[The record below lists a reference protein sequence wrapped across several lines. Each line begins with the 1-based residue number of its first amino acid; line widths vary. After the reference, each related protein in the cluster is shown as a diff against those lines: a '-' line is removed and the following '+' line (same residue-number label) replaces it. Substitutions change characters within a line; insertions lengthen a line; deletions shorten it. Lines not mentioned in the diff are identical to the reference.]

1 MPSRILFAE
10 EEERDIEDLYRF
22 IASRD
27 GRAHADGN
35 QERMRRA

>member
-10 EEERDIEDLYRF
+10 EEERDIEDRYLF

-27 GRAHADGN
+27 GAETA
-35 QERMRRA
+35 ERI